1 MPMVCVKAGNYKS
14 KSVYVPSE
22 KKSVMLLHILN
33 SINFVIR
40 QEKNN
45 IMNQSMINKPYM
57 HKPMY
62 QPPKHIHINKNHKVQ
77 RRNHNIHQPGFDVQ
91 RKNFNRKC

>member
-1 MPMVCVKAGNYKS
+1 MPMVSVKAGNYKS

-40 QEKNN
+40 QEKQN
-45 IMNQSMINKPYM
+45 IMNQSLINNPYM

-62 QPPKHIHINKNHKVQ
+62 QPPKHIHINKNHKIQ

-91 RKNFNRKC
+91 RKDFNRKC